1 MIKIN
6 GEIVDINY
14 FPDGTFR
21 LEIETKGQSAEIQWL
36 FEKNEELFALYL
48 IANHLR
54 EVYKIEEIILKMPY
68 IPNARMDRV
77 KHQNEVFTLKYFCE
91 FINSMNFNKVVVR
104 DAHSNVSLALL
115 NNVVSEEIFEKIK
128 SLANKLLLNDDDL
141 VFFPD
146 EGASKRYA
154 ECIEKKS
161 VFGIKKR
168 NWETGKIEGLDVY
181 GDIPENGFNV
191 LIIDDIS
198 SYGGTFYHSAKRL
211 KELGAEKIWLYVTH
225 CENSILD
232 GELIKSNLINK
243 IYTTESIFTEKN
255 PNIEVI

>member
-21 LEIETKGQSAEIQWL
+21 LEIETKARSAEIQWL

-91 FINSMNFNKVVVR
+91 FIK
-104 DAHSNVSLALL
+104 
-115 NNVVSEEIFEKIK
+115 
-128 SLANKLLLNDDDL
+128 
-141 VFFPD
+141 
-146 EGASKRYA
+146 
-154 ECIEKKS
+154 
-161 VFGIKKR
+161 
-168 NWETGKIEGLDVY
+168 
-181 GDIPENGFNV
+181 
-191 LIIDDIS
+191 
-198 SYGGTFYHSAKRL
+198 
-211 KELGAEKIWLYVTH
+211 
-225 CENSILD
+225 
-232 GELIKSNLINK
+232 
-243 IYTTESIFTEKN
+243 
-255 PNIEVI
+255 